1 MFYSTTEQHAALH
14 YMHCYHL
21 MQSSML
27 LYGNLHHASSVKFS
41 VFSRNSSASI
51 GRVGYNFHFLR
62 TCGTSFDISPQ
73 KSGIS
78 DNEWNKL
85 RWFGT
90 IFKFFL
96 WFQRFGGNLD
106 PKFPVNITKH
116 RFLNTNMYFW
126 KLSVSKFSEIKIALH
141 NIRI

>member
-51 GRVGYNFHFLR
+51 GRVGYNFHFVGP
-62 TCGTSFDISPQ
+62 CGTFFEISPHKSDISE
-73 KSGIS
+73 
-78 DNEWNKL
+78 NACNKL
-85 RWFGT
+85 R
-90 IFKFFL
+90 
-96 WFQRFGGNLD
+96 
-106 PKFPVNITKH
+106 
-116 RFLNTNMYFW
+116 
-126 KLSVSKFSEIKIALH
+126 
-141 NIRI
+141 